1 MAFDWNDLFGKIE
14 EATKAAQQA
23 AQQAASEVEAESTVV
38 EDEPV
43 QAQTEPGSEPEQPK
57 RRREK
62 VKREKK
68 PREPIAKWKI
78 LVPVLLIAAL
88 FVGLNS
94 LYVVRENEYGYVTR
108 FSEMIDIV
116 EEPGLHVKAPFLDEV
131 RTIPSYQMLYDIP
144 PSEVTT
150 ADKKMLVIDNFA
162 VWQISDPAKY
172 MRTVNGSQS
181 QMESRISASVYSAI
195 KNEFGRLMRDEII
208 NTDSSSVEQVAIRV
222 TGTVDQMM
230 QEDYGVSIRAIEIKR
245 TDLPTEN
252 AESVYARMIS
262 DREKIAASYL
272 ADGNL
277 EAAKIRNNA
286 DKQAATIRA
295 EAEAQAE
302 VLNGEAEA
310 EYMRILAQAYSGADK
325 AEFYVFLREL
335 DAMKAAMAEGDRT
348 LILDETSEIARILLG
363 TN

>member
-1 MAFDWNDLFGKIE
+1 MNFDWNDLFGAIE
-14 EATKAAQQA
+14 EVKKAAQQA
-23 AQQAASEVEAESTVV
+23 APKENEINGESTVV
-38 EDEPV
+38 N
-43 QAQTEPGSEPEQPK
+43 EQPAQEAPHEEPAKKSGWK
-57 RRREK
+57 RPAK
-62 VKREKK
+62 PAKEKK
-68 PREPIAKWKI
+68 PREPISKAKI
-78 LVPVLLIAAL
+78 IVPVLLVAAL

-94 LYVVRENEYGYVTR
+94 LYTVKENQYGYVTR

-116 EEPGLHVKAPFLDEV
+116 EEPGLHVKVPFLDEV

-144 PSEVTT
+144 PSEVIT
-150 ADKKMLVIDNFA
+150 ADKKTLVIDNFA
-162 VWQISDPAKY
+162 VWQVTDPAKY
-172 MRTVNGSQS
+172 MRTVSGSQS

-195 KNEFGRLMRDEII
+195 KNEFGRLQRDEII

-222 TGTVDQMM
+222 TSTVDAMM
-230 QEDYGVSIRAIEIKR
+230 QRDYGVTIRAIEIKR

-252 AESVYARMIS
+252 AESVYSRMIS

-286 DKQAATIRA
+286 DKEAATILA
-295 EAEAQAE
+295 EARAQADI
-302 VLNGEAEA
+302 LNGEAEA
-310 EYMRILAQAYSGADK
+310 EYMRILANAYSGAEK

-335 DAMKAAMAEGDRT
+335 DAMKTAMAEGDRT

>member
-23 AQQAASEVEAESTVV
+23 AQQAGQQASEINGESTVV
-38 EDEPV
+38 D
-43 QAQTEPGSEPEQPK
+43 EQPAQP
-57 RRREK
+57 REETK
-62 VKREKK
+62 KARPAREKK
-68 PREPIAKWKI
+68 PRKPISKAKII
-78 LVPVLLIAAL
+78 LPVLALAAL
-88 FVGLNS
+88 IVAGS
-94 LYVVRENEYGYVTR
+94 SVYTVKENQYGYVTR

-116 EEPGLHVKAPFLDEV
+116 EEPGIHVKVPFLDEV

-144 PSEVTT
+144 PSEVIT
-150 ADKKMLVIDNFA
+150 ADKKTLVIDNFA
-162 VWQISDPAKY
+162 VWQVTDPAKY
-172 MRTVNGSQS
+172 MRTVSGSQS

-195 KNEFGRLMRDEII
+195 KNEFGRLQRDEII
-208 NTDSSSVEQVAIRV
+208 NTDSSSVEQVALRV
-222 TGTVDQMM
+222 TNTVDTMM
-230 QEDYGVSIRAIEIKR
+230 QRDYGVTIRAIEIKR

-252 AESVYARMIS
+252 AESVYSRMIS

-286 DKQAATIRA
+286 DKEAATILA
-295 EAEAQAE
+295 EAKAQADI
-302 VLNGEAEA
+302 LNGEAEA
-310 EYMRILAQAYSGADK
+310 EYMKILANAYSGAEK

>member
-14 EATKAAQQA
+14 EAKKAAQQA
-23 AQQAASEVEAESTVV
+23 AEINGESTVV
-38 EDEPV
+38 DEQPPAQGGTPGEPV
-43 QAQTEPGSEPEQPK
+43 KERPK
-57 RRREK
+57 KEK
-62 VKREKK
+62 PVREKK
-68 PREPIAKWKI
+68 PRQPISKVKI
-78 LVPVLLIAAL
+78 ILPVLAIAAL
-88 FVGLNS
+88 IVGGSS
-94 LYVVRENEYGYVTR
+94 LYTVKENQYGYITR

-116 EEPGLHVKAPFLDEV
+116 AEPGLHFKVPFLDEV
-131 RTIPSYQMLYDIP
+131 RSIPSYQMLYDIP
-144 PSEVTT
+144 PSEVIT
-150 ADKKMLVIDNFA
+150 ADKKTLVIDNFA
-162 VWQISDPAKY
+162 VWQVTDPAKY
-172 MRTVNGSQS
+172 MRTVSGSQS

-195 KNEFGRLMRDEII
+195 KNEFGRLQRDEII

-222 TGTVDQMM
+222 TETVDTMM
-230 QEDYGVSIRAIEIKR
+230 QRDYGVTIRAIEIKR

-252 AESVYARMIS
+252 AESVYSRMIS

-286 DKQAATIRA
+286 DKEAATILA
-295 EAEAQAE
+295 EAKAQADI
-302 VLNGEAEA
+302 LNGEAEA
-310 EYMRILAQAYSGADK
+310 EYMRILANAYSGADK

-335 DAMKAAMAEGDRT
+335 DAMKAAMAEGERT